1 MSKYSR
7 LWAYA
12 TVRSLLNDD
21 IYVGTLTQNCTGSR
35 SYKDKT
41 MIRKPESEWI
51 SHEGAHEVII
61 GPELWE
67 AVQKINQAAKQIS
80 ANNTPPQ
87 TSLFTGK
94 FSVSSANLRCFPLFP

>member
-1 MSKYSR
+1 
-7 LWAYA
+7 
-12 TVRSLLNDD
+12 
-21 IYVGTLTQNCTGSR
+21 
-35 SYKDKT
+35 

-51 SHEGAHEVII
+51 SHEGAHEAII

-87 TSLFTGK
+87 ASLFTGK
-94 FSVSSANLRCFPLFP
+94 LVCADCGHKQQVQAVA

>member
-1 MSKYSR
+1 M
-7 LWAYA
+7 
-12 TVRSLLNDD
+12 TVEKL
-21 IYVGTLTQNCTGSR
+21 IYTFYLTN
-35 SYKDKT
+35 
-41 MIRKPESEWI
+41 P
-51 SHEGAHEVII
+51 
-61 GPELWE
+61 PELWE

>member
-1 MSKYSR
+1 MAPQSWQKPRPLRRGYQQK
-7 LWAYA
+7 
-12 TVRSLLNDD
+12 
-21 IYVGTLTQNCTGSR
+21 LTQNCTGSR

-51 SHEGAHEVII
+51 SHEGAHEAII